1 MKMRVAVL
9 GLALAA
15 TAWPQAL
22 ETVRVTSG
30 LAAKASRLPGELKP
44 FLAVDVRARVTGFI
58 ESVEVDRGS
67 TVKKG
72 QVLVRLSAPELAAQ
86 VAEAESK
93 GQAVEAQKAEARA
106 KLLAA
111 ESTYDRLKAASATPG
126 VIAGNELVL
135 AEKAVEAAKAA
146 LGALDSAAAAASAAI
161 LPLKEMQK
169 YLLVEA
175 PFDGV
180 VTERMIHPGALVG
193 PSAGALVRIEQNTKL
208 RLVIAVPEAEAAV
221 VPRGAPVKFRVPAF
235 PGQTFSASISRMARS
250 VDPVTRTMAVE
261 ADVNNAGGSLAPG
274 MYAEVEWSARRAKAS
289 LLVPP
294 SAVATTTERS
304 FVIRVS
310 GGKAEWVN
318 VSKGVAVGDLV
329 EVFGAVGEGD
339 VVVKRASDEIRNG
352 SAVAVK

>member
-1 MKMRVAVL
+1 MNMRVAVL

-208 RLVIAVPEAEAAV
+208 RLVIAVPEAEAGV
-221 VPRGAPVKFRVPAF
+221 VPRGAPVQFRVPAF
-235 PGQTFSASISRMARS
+235 PGQTFSASVSRMARS

-261 ADVNNAGGSLAPG
+261 ADVNNTGGSLAPG
-274 MYAEVEWSARRAKAS
+274 MYAEVEWTARRAKAS

-294 SAVATTTERS
+294 SAIATTTERS

-329 EVFGAVGEGD
+329 EIFGAVSEGD

>member
-1 MKMRVAVL
+1 MKMRVAIL
-9 GLALAA
+9 GLLTAA
-15 TAWPQAL
+15 AAWPQAV
-22 ETVRVTSG
+22 ETVKVTTG
-30 LAAKASRLPGELKP
+30 MAAKASRLPGELKP
-44 FLAVDVRARVTGFI
+44 FLAVEVRARVAGFV

-67 TVKKG
+67 LVKKG

-93 GQAVEAQKAEARA
+93 GKAVEAQKAEARA

-146 LGALDSAAAAASAAI
+146 LSALDSAAAAASAAI

-169 YLLVEA
+169 YLQVEA
-175 PFDGV
+175 PFEGV
-180 VTERMIHPGALVG
+180 VTERMVHPGALVG
-193 PSAGALVRIEQNTKL
+193 PAAGALVRIEQNSKL
-208 RLVIAVPEAEAAV
+208 RLVIAVPESETGV
-221 VPRGAPVKFRVPAF
+221 VARGAAVKFRVPAF
-235 PGQTFSASISRMARS
+235 PGQTFTATVSRVARS

-261 ADVNNAGGSLAPG
+261 ADVNNAGGALAPG
-274 MYAEVEWSARRAKAS
+274 MYAEVEWSGKRAKAS

-294 SAVATTTERS
+294 GAVATTTERS

-310 GGKAEWVN
+310 RGKAEWVN
-318 VSKGVAVGDLV
+318 VSKGLVVGDLV
-329 EVFGAVGEGD
+329 EVFGAISEGD
-339 VVVKRASDEIRNG
+339 VIVKRASDEIRNG